1 MKELDLSKTLILID
15 GIPRTQDIDSIEE
28 MARGSYS
35 VRFRRKTKTY
45 KYGVGRIGC
54 LTHPESVSPENC
66 RIYRNGLLQEDI
78 ATIQRYESQKEIYW
92 RITYLNGY
100 THEYHDGEIHVA
112 ISCLDHKE
120 ARSVMD
126 YLREVAKMNPLRI
139 ADQEDDTGEE
149 ASQDET
155 LLAKF
160 YEDITFVD
168 NDTVAASYLTLEDW
182 KDYPRP
188 VHDIIF
194 PFGCNESQRHAT
206 EEALAR
212 QVSVIQGPPGTGK
225 TQTILNILAN
235 IVRNNQTAL
244 VVSNNN
250 SATANILEKMDAC
263 GLAFIVAPLGKKEN
277 KETFLRNQ
285 PPLPTTIVS
294 WQLSPSQRAEAQ
306 QKLSMVQQELAE
318 VYTLQNRKAQ
328 LTQELADVSLEWKHF
343 IETHHVDPNTL
354 PHGAHTS
361 SRLITLWLKFQD
373 LSFNATYPASTFARR
388 LKNRLELLI
397 MRLHFHFILRLHSP
411 WDVLSP
417 EATILELQ
425 SLYYLN
431 RQRELHSAFQE
442 VDESLSLH
450 DVDRL
455 TSSLREKSMLLLR
468 DALSERYA
476 KGRKKITDLRVV
488 GDDFLH
494 DYPIVLSTTFS
505 ARTCLFGDKL
515 YDYLIMD
522 EASQVSIET
531 GALSLTCARRAVI
544 VGDSLQL
551 PNVVRDE
558 DKPPLNALKQ
568 SYDVSDAYNC
578 ASMSFLSSVCE
589 VFRGVSQTLLREHYR
604 CHPRII
610 NFCNQKFYDGQLL
623 IMTQDHD
630 EENVLMAKLTARG
643 IHTAGRL
650 NQTEVEVVKKEILP
664 FVKDMG
670 SIGIVTPYNKQV
682 ENFKKNLPE
691 VDASTV
697 HKFQGRE
704 MDVVIMS
711 TVDDQIGPFV
721 DNPNLLNVAISR
733 AKKKFCLVLTGN
745 PQEKMGNITD
755 LLDYINYNNF
765 SITESTI
772 TSIFS
777 YLYSKIP
784 DSYVQSI
791 EKISEFDS
799 ENITYDKL
807 KTILASER
815 EFQCLEIVFE
825 YPLNMLFKKS
835 LTEADTSSTNP
846 PLLNEEEMKYASHPH
861 THVDF
866 LIVNR
871 ASHRPVLGI
880 EVDGYAY
887 HNETTRQ
894 HQRDLLK
901 DSIFEKHHLP
911 LLRLSTRGCSEE
923 EKILSLLQSLIRV

>member
-1 MKELDLSKTLILID
+1 MKKDLSKTLILID
-15 GIPRTQDIDSIEE
+15 GAPRTQDIDSIEE

-35 VRFRRKTKTY
+35 VRFKRKSQTY
-45 KYGVGRIGC
+45 TYGSYRIEC
-54 LTHPESVSPENC
+54 LTHPESISPENC
-66 RIYRNGLLQEDI
+66 RVYSNGLLQKDI
-78 ATIQRYESQKEIYW
+78 ASILRYESYDDTYW
-92 RITYLNGY
+92 RITYHNGS
-100 THEYHDGEIHVA
+100 TQESAEGELHVA
-112 ISCLDHKE
+112 TSCLDQQE
-120 ARSVMD
+120 ARSVVD
-126 YLREVAKMNPLRI
+126 YLREVAKLNPLRV
-139 ADQEDDTGEE
+139 ADQEDDEREE
-149 ASQDET
+149 ATQDEA

-160 YEDITFVD
+160 YEDLTFVD
-168 NDTVAASYLTLEDW
+168 DHSVAASYLNPEDW
-182 KDYPRP
+182 KDSPRP
-188 VHDIIF
+188 VRDIIY
-194 PFGCNESQRHAT
+194 PFGCNESQRQAT
-206 EEALAR
+206 QEALAR
-212 QVSVIQGPPGTGK
+212 GVSVIQGPPGTGK

-250 SATANILEKMDAC
+250 SATANILEKMEAY

-277 KETFLRNQ
+277 KEHFLKNQ
-285 PPLPTTIVS
+285 PPLPTDIVS

-306 QKLSMVQQELAE
+306 TVLSTVQQELAE
-318 VYTLQNRKAQ
+318 VYALQNSKAQ

-343 IETHHVDPNTL
+343 SETHHIDPEVL
-354 PHGAHTS
+354 PRGKHAS
-361 SRLITLWLKFQD
+361 SRLIALWLKFQD
-373 LSFNATYPASTFARR
+373 LSFVATYPASTFAQR
-388 LKNRLELLI
+388 LKNRLELLLL
-397 MRLHFHFILRLHSP
+397 RLHFHFLLHLRSP
-411 WDVLSP
+411 WDALSP

-425 SLYYLN
+425 SLFYVN
-431 RQRELHSAFQE
+431 RCRELHSALQE
-442 VDESLSLH
+442 VDRRLSLH
-450 DVDRL
+450 DVARL
-455 TSSLREKSMLLLR
+455 TSTLREQSMLLLR
-468 DALSERYA
+468 DALYERYA

-494 DYPIVLSTTFS
+494 DYPVVLSTTFS
-505 ARTCLFGDKL
+505 ARTCLFGDEL

-522 EASQVSIET
+522 EASQVSVET

-558 DKPPLNALKQ
+558 DKPPLSALKQ
-568 SYDVSDAYNC
+568 SYDISDAYDC

-610 NFCNQKFYDGQLL
+610 NFCNQKFYGRQLL

-630 EENVLMAKLTARG
+630 EDDVLMAKLTEKGRHA
-643 IHTAGRL
+643 AGRE
-650 NQTEVEVVKKEILP
+650 NQTEVEVVRREVLP
-664 FVKDMG
+664 SVKALG

-682 ENFKKNLPE
+682 ENFKRNMPE

-711 TVDDQIGPFV
+711 TVDDQIGPFA
-721 DNPNLLNVAISR
+721 DNPNLLNVAVSR

-745 PQEKMGNITD
+745 TQEKRGNITD

-765 SITESTI
+765 SVTESAV

-791 EKISEFDS
+791 EKISDYDS

-807 KTILASER
+807 KHILASER

-825 YPLNMLFKKS
+825 YPLNKLFNPS
-835 LTEADTSSTNP
+835 LLTE
-846 PLLNEEEMKYASHPH
+846 EEKKYASHPH

-901 DSIFEKHHLP
+901 DSIFKKHHLP

-923 EKILSLLQSLIRV
+923 EKILSLLHSL